1 MKCHP
6 FVPFS
11 CILMLACNPADPT
24 PDEVGAS
31 SESSDSGSS
40 DSGSTDESSESGQMQ
55 PDMMLDPNDDIPPPD
70 AEGCHAIY
78 AQDLLP
84 TFELNM
90 APEVWDLL
98 VMEWANGAATEEAGL
113 DPNPYHPLDEF
124 RYEDIVITD
133 AQVRL
138 RGNPEFW
145 SPEDKIQLQV
155 SFNEV
160 DPEGRFLGLRKVLFD
175 AATYNRHMLRDR
187 LALSIMRDMGI
198 TAPCANNARVD
209 INGEYYGIFTSV
221 EKLDKEFLQRTFEDP
236 DGDLWKRA
244 GWELSTNEETAND
257 GRISLVR
264 TADSLA
270 EVEELI
276 DLEQAL
282 RVYAA
287 EAILPD
293 SDGMWAGGLN
303 YYFYDDP
310 LRGKFVM
317 LPWDLDNTF
326 ERFDDVADGEYPI
339 NPDPVVWHKINTW
352 GRPWYD
358 ISLQEPQ
365 HFAYYIDAIAAQVES
380 SYQPDEVHEK
390 IDTWSAQI
398 EQAVFDD
405 INKPYSNDTYL
416 AKVEELHAY
425 VEQRYEFLIGWQS
438 CWEAGGMPDAEG
450 YCIAP

>member
-1 MKCHP
+1 MKCRQ

-24 PDEVGAS
+24 PDEVG
-31 SESSDSGSS
+31 DSGES
-40 DSGSTDESSESGQMQ
+40 DADASDTDAETDESGEVP
-55 PDMMLDPNDDIPPPD
+55 PDMSPDPNQNIPPPD

-84 TFELNM
+84 TFELFM
-90 APEVWDLL
+90 PPETWELL
-98 VMEWANGAATEEAGL
+98 VMEWATGQATDEAGGN
-113 DPNPYHPLDEF
+113 PNPYHPLDEF

-138 RGNPEFW
+138 RGNPDYW
-145 SPEDKIQLQV
+145 SPEDKLQLQV

-160 DPEGRFLGLRKVLFD
+160 NPKGRFLGLRKVLFD

-187 LALSIMRDMGI
+187 LSLSIMRDMGI

-209 INGEYYGIFTSV
+209 INGEYYGIFTNL
-221 EKLDKEFLQRTFEDP
+221 ERLDKEFLQRNFEDP
-236 DGDLWKRA
+236 EGDLWKRA
-244 GWELSTNEETAND
+244 SWEITTNEETAND
-257 GRISLVR
+257 GRITLVKM
-264 TADSLA
+264 ADSLA

-310 LRGKFVM
+310 LRGEFVM

-326 ERFDDVADGEYPI
+326 ERFDDPPTGEYPV
-339 NPDPVVWHKINTW
+339 NPDPVVWQKPTTW

-358 ISLQEPQ
+358 IALQEPEY
-365 HFAYYIDAIAAQVES
+365 FAYYIDAIAAQVES

-398 EQAVFDD
+398 EQAVLDD
-405 INKPYSNDTYL
+405 INKPYSNDSYFNN
-416 AKVEELHAY
+416 VEDLYAY
-425 VEQRYEFLIGWQS
+425 VEQRYEFLIEWQS
-438 CWEAGGMPDAEG
+438 CWTGGGMPDAEG
-450 YCIAP
+450 YCVPG